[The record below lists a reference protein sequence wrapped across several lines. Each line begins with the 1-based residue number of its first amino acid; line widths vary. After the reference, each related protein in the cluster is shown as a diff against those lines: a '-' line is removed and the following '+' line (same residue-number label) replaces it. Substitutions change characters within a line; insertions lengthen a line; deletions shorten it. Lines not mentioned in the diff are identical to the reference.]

1 MNKFSIWIIDDFNET
16 VKFGEDE
23 QNYFTDVSMEIIAF
37 LVYRRKTDLSF
48 LIKIIPNSVS

>member
-1 MNKFSIWIIDDFNET
+1 MNKFSIWIIDDVNET

-37 LVYRRKTDLSF
+37 LVYRRKTDLIF